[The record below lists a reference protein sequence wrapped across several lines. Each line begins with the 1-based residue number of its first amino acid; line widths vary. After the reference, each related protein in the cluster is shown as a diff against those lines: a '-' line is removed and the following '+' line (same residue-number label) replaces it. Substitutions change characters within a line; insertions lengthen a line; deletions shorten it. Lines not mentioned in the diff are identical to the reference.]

1 MTLTVAGRAKVLS
14 CLAGEAARPEL
25 TPVGEAV
32 KAALLA
38 LHRVNQAVTLS
49 DFVIMPDHLHFIM
62 IIDYGRAGRTSPLYL
77 AHRLMDAIEI
87 YVERAGLGRTGLRP
101 EPRRRSPEPQNVANL
116 EPRSIA
122 YPEPQDA
129 ASPEPRGEAL
139 RETMVRLMREAIDT
153 ETAAW
158 RAGEAVRSCGAR
170 PIFDR
175 SCHIDLS
182 FDSRQLKAVRHYIKL
197 NPARAIWKQEHP
209 DRFRRVEV
217 PAERLLGREGRGY
230 APNPSEP
237 PASNAAGNA
246 AAGNA
251 AVGAAVG
258 GAVPWGS
265 GSAVGGAVPWG
276 SGRSPVLPRVFH
288 ALGDIT
294 VLGSPFFMHVRL
306 TLKKTVAEHEAAIAE
321 AVAEAQRGRVPVS
334 GFISP
339 GERELLKR
347 LKATPGVRFVKML
360 PWALPPR
367 YDPSAEDSREIAA
380 GRMVLL
386 SGFPDTPAMSALEM
400 KRDSAAAREF
410 RHNCLAMNDLA
421 AALATSH

>member
-1 MTLTVAGRAKVLS
+1 MKLEYSHSGRQFFFLTLTVAGRAKVFS
-14 CLAGEAARPEL
+14 RLAGEAARPEL
-25 TPVGEAV
+25 TPAGEAV

-77 AHRLMDAIEI
+77 AHRLMDAVEI

-101 EPRRRSPEPQNVANL
+101 EPQRVTQRAAGPEPQRTAG
-116 EPRSIA
+116 
-122 YPEPQDA
+122 PEPQ
-129 ASPEPRGEAL
+129 GEAL
-139 RETMVRLMREAIDT
+139 RETMVRLMREAIAA

-158 RAGEAVRSCGAR
+158 RAGAAVRSCGAR
-170 PIFDR
+170 SIFDR

-197 NPARAIWKQEHP
+197 NPARAIWKQQHP

-217 PAERLLGREGRGY
+217 PAERLLGREGRGF
-230 APNPSEP
+230 APNPNAPQSQNPGVQRNAP
-237 PASNAAGNA
+237 PAQNQVRNADGAAGA
-246 AAGNA
+246 AAFR
-251 AVGAAVG
+251 
-258 GAVPWGS
+258 
-265 GSAVGGAVPWG
+265 G

-321 AVAEAQRGRVPVS
+321 AVAEAQRGRVPIS

-347 LKATPGVRFVKML
+347 LKVTPGVRFVKML
-360 PWALPPR
+360 PCALPPR

-386 SGFPDTPAMSALEM
+386 SGFPDTPAISALEM

-410 RHNCLAMNDLA
+410 RRNCLVMNDIA
-421 AALATSH
+421 AAISG